1 MGDISDQEIRR
12 RLSVFNTVVP
22 PVTNSTRGLLLN
34 KLEELETSQS
44 NQFDS
49 PKKNELSSLNVSNWN
64 NSGSDD
70 DDDRK
75 LYLLSG
81 RHYVRLNKLTFYIK
95 KKKILFHYKPAH
107 LNSFIITLQTLKR
120 FLTNYYP
127 K

>member
-22 PVTNSTRGLLLN
+22 PVTNSTRGLLLR
-34 KLEELETSQS
+34 KLEELEASQS

-49 PKKNELSSLNVSNWN
+49 YNKNELSLLNVSNWN

-70 DDDRK
+70 DDRK

-81 RHYVRLNKLTFYIK
+81 RHCVRLNDF
-95 KKKILFHYKPAH
+95 
-107 LNSFIITLQTLKR
+107 
-120 FLTNYYP
+120 
-127 K
+127 